1 MEDCICRL
9 ENSYST
15 VVEPHPKFGYQA
27 IKYDVEEFIEVATKN
42 IALLLGDALHNL
54 KSALDYAWIATL
66 ERNAPS
72 AIGDKTQ
79 FPAYG
84 SRDILESALRKTKI
98 DVLSPALFDL
108 MLTEIKAYSG
118 GNDAI
123 WDVKQLNILDKHK
136 LLLPLVVYTSIGGL
150 EMESESGEI
159 NKGGWAATFQV
170 PPLYIR
176 VPDGWH
182 VKKSGKPSLDM
193 LFGEGVLTT
202 HLNARDIVEFYSIM
216 IQDVVRKLERFCD
229 RGRLV

>member
-15 VVEPHPKFGYQA
+15 VLEPHPKFGYQA

-66 ERNAPS
+66 ELHAPS

-79 FPAYG
+79 FPAYA
-84 SRDILESALRKTKI
+84 SRNILESALRNIKI

-108 MLTEIKAYSG
+108 TITELKAYSG
-118 GNDAI
+118 GNEAI
-123 WDVKQLNILDKHK
+123 WAVKQLNILDKHR
-136 LLLPLVVYTSIGGL
+136 LLLPLIGYTSISGL

-159 NKGGWAATFQV
+159 HKRGWA
-170 PPLYIR
+170 PLFRFRPCISAYR
-176 VPDGWH
+176 TA
-182 VKKSGKPSLDM
+182 
-193 LFGEGVLTT
+193 GV
-202 HLNARDIVEFYSIM
+202 
-216 IQDVVRKLERFCD
+216 
-229 RGRLV
+229 